1 MRFAVLNVAGDLV
14 ENVVVARENQREELE
29 AALGRTL
36 VDAAPLG
43 LLPGD
48 LKAGDAWTRNVGG
61 EQTTLPIETASED
74 VEQALRILLG
84 EVE

>member
-1 MRFAVLNVAGDLV
+1 MRFAVLNAAGDLV

-29 AALGRTL
+29 AALGRAL

-48 LKAGDAWTRNVGG
+48 TKNRRGLDAQRCGRAGSAA
-61 EQTTLPIETASED
+61 P
-74 VEQALRILLG
+74 
-84 EVE
+84 

>member
-1 MRFAVLNVAGDLV
+1 MRFAVLNAAGDLV

-29 AALGRTL
+29 AALGRAL

-48 LKAGDAWTRNVGG
+48 RKTGAGWTRNVDG
-61 EQTTLPIETASED
+61 EQVVLPLDANPDVTEVLDIIE
-74 VEQALRILLG
+74 RG
-84 EVE
+84 E

>member
-1 MRFAVLNVAGDLV
+1 MRFAVLNAAGDLV

-29 AALGRTL
+29 AALGRAL

-48 LKAGDAWTRNVGG
+48 AKTGAGWTRNVAG
-61 EQTTLPIETASED
+61 EQVLLPLEESSD
-74 VEQALRILLG
+74 VAEAIAILEG
-84 EVE
+84 RA

>member
-1 MRFAVLNVAGDLV
+1 MRFAVLNAAGDLV

-29 AALGRTL
+29 AALGRAL

-48 LKAGDAWTRNVGG
+48 RKTGAGWTRNVAG
-61 EQTTLPIETASED
+61 EQVLLPLEESSD
-74 VEQALRILLG
+74 VAGAIAILEG
-84 EVE
+84 RA

>member
-1 MRFAVLNVAGDLV
+1 MRFAVLNAAGDLV

-29 AALGRTL
+29 AALGRAL

-48 LKAGDAWTRNVGG
+48 RKTGAGWTRNVVG
-61 EQTTLPIETASED
+61 EQVVLPLDANPDVTEVLDIIE
-74 VEQALRILLG
+74 RG
-84 EVE
+84 E

>member
-1 MRFAVLNVAGDLV
+1 MRFAVLNAAGDLV

-29 AALGRTL
+29 AALGRAL

-48 LKAGDAWTRNVGG
+48 MKTGAGWTRNVDG
-61 EQTTLPIETASED
+61 EQVKLPIGDNSAVAEAI
-74 VEQALRILLG
+74 AILEG
-84 EVE
+84 ADAQ

>member
-1 MRFAVLNVAGDLV
+1 MRFAVLNAAGDLV

-29 AALGRTL
+29 AALGRAL

-48 LKAGDAWTRNVGG
+48 MKTGAGWTRNVAG
-61 EQTTLPIETASED
+61 EQVVLPLDANPDVTEVLDIIERGD
-74 VEQALRILLG
+74 
-84 EVE
+84 

>member
-1 MRFAVLNVAGDLV
+1 MRFAVLNAAGDLV

-36 VDAAPLG
+36 IDAAPLG

-48 LKAGDAWTRNVGG
+48 LKTGDAWTRNIDG
-61 EQTTLPIETASED
+61 EQVTLPLDANPDVTEVLNIIE
-74 VEQALRILLG
+74 RG
-84 EVE
+84 E

>member
-1 MRFAVLNVAGDLV
+1 MRFAILNAAGDLV

-29 AALGRTL
+29 AALGRAL

-48 LKAGDAWTRNVGG
+48 RKTGAGWTRNVAG
-61 EQTTLPIETASED
+61 EQVVLPLDANPDVTEVLDIIE
-74 VEQALRILLG
+74 RG
-84 EVE
+84 E